1 MQYYLIL
8 AQLKKRFAKLLK
20 ILILTEFPWI
30 PSHPIAGTEESGPK
44 AGFANLFKDR
54 WTIICHIRTQK
65 KKMMKN

>member
-8 AQLKKRFAKLLK
+8 AQLKKEICK
-20 ILILTEFPWI
+20 IVENFNLNRVSWI

-54 WTIICHIRTQK
+54 WTIICQH
-65 KKMMKN
+65 KNSKRR